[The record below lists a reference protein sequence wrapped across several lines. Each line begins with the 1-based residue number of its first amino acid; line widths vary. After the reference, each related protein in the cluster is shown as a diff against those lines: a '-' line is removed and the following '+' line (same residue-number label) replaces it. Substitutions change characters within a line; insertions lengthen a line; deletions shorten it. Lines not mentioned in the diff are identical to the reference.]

1 MKTLPSAASIA
12 LCGIKHSG
20 KTAVASALS
29 SILHWDFF
37 DTDEFLMALFADR
50 TGRHLTVREIYG
62 EMGETRFRQLEAEA
76 VRLLPAGQ
84 TGGRI
89 VALGGGVLTNPNFT
103 ADDRASL
110 GFLCW
115 LDTTDSVAYG
125 RILKDGL
132 PPFLS
137 KEADPFG
144 AFRKMNDERRTVF
157 RMQADAVV
165 RPTAEST
172 PDGTA
177 RIILTMYRERTAK

>member
-1 MKTLPSAASIA
+1 MPSIA

-20 KTAVASALS
+20 KTSVASALAA
-29 SILHWDFF
+29 ILQWEFF
-37 DTDEFLMALFADR
+37 DTDEFLKAHFAAR
-50 TGRHLTVREIYG
+50 TGRDLTVREIYR
-62 EMGETRFRQLEAEA
+62 EMGETRFRLLEAEA
-76 VRLLPAGQ
+76 VRILPAGR

-115 LDTTDSVAYG
+115 LDTPDPVAYE
-125 RILKDGL
+125 RILKSGL
-132 PPFLS
+132 PPFLA
-137 KEADPFG
+137 KEADPQE
-144 AFRKMNDERRTVF
+144 AFRKMNDERRIVF
-157 RMQADAVV
+157 RKNADAVV

-172 PDGTA
+172 PEETA